1 MHEAD
6 RDVGRR
12 LLCCVEHRDEL
23 ATADLQHTVG
33 SDACSE
39 QHIASRQSVRPLRRL
54 SGVSESVLWR
64 LGTSAKRVLSACA
77 HLEGVT
83 CANDRGR
90 RRRASK
96 LDSLPPPPATQDA
109 SIGGAGSPEALS
121 QWQCTAQCICKDYY
135 KDSDRRHVPHLPA
148 AERQKVAMRQT
159 PLHVGHAHTPAP
171 AHRGP

>member
-23 ATADLQHTVG
+23 ATADLQHMSAV
-33 SDACSE
+33 DACSE
-39 QHIASRQSVRPLRRL
+39 QHIASRQSVRPLQRL
-54 SGVSESVLWR
+54 SGVSESVLGR

-121 QWQCTAQCICKDYY
+121 QWQCTAQCICSDYY
-135 KDSDRRHVPHLPA
+135 KDSTGDTCHTYLLPNVRR
-148 AERQKVAMRQT
+148 
-159 PLHVGHAHTPAP
+159 
-171 AHRGP
+171 

>member
-1 MHEAD
+1 MKLIVMSAD
-6 RDVGRR
+6 GCFAVWNT
-12 LLCCVEHRDEL
+12 
-23 ATADLQHTVG
+23 ATNSLQPTCITLSAV
-33 SDACSE
+33 DACSE
-39 QHIASRQSVRPLRRL
+39 QHIASRQSVRPLQRL
-54 SGVSESVLWR
+54 SGVSESVLGR

-121 QWQCTAQCICKDYY
+121 QWQCTAQCICSDYY
-135 KDSDRRHVPHLPA
+135 KDSTGDTCHTYLLPNVRR
-148 AERQKVAMRQT
+148 
-159 PLHVGHAHTPAP
+159 
-171 AHRGP
+171 